1 MKILQVS
8 TNNFD
13 SEKEKGQRYSPLHFG
28 YHELRDMGYSVDLL
42 YPDEVGGVKLLYRY
56 TVNPQYRASFFAP

>member
-28 YHELRDMGYSVDLL
+28 YHELKDMGYSVDLL
-42 YPDEVGGVKLLYRY
+42 YPDEVRGGGKVII
-56 TVNPQYRASFFAP
+56 